1 MATSRVV
8 KNILDDMNKTITEL
22 HSKELVRDVRGV
34 SQKMIAGGLCE
45 ITFPGK
51 NDSGSIVFDKHV
63 TSTEILDTLL
73 KGLQY
78 NVLLYD
84 KSLIQAEFI
93 VDSQNIVKERLVFIK
108 KHNRIWDVKEIQEYE
123 RLEEDWFSD
132 EEGIP
137 IMLRI
142 DYAPEEHINGEHAA
156 THLTISN
163 HESCR
168 IPIKGIVTFSEFVRL
183 ILFHF
188 YNLKLERK
196 TWRFNDED
204 TITDLEKQMIH
215 ISWK

>member
-1 MATSRVV
+1 M
-8 KNILDDMNKTITEL
+8 
-22 HSKELVRDVRGV
+22 
-34 SQKMIAGGLCE
+34 
-45 ITFPGK
+45 
-51 NDSGSIVFDKHV
+51 
-63 TSTEILDTLL
+63 
-73 KGLQY
+73 
-78 NVLLYD
+78 
-84 KSLIQAEFI
+84 
-93 VDSQNIVKERLVFIK
+93 DSQNIVKERLVFIK

-132 EEGIP
+132 EESIP

-196 TWRFNDED
+196 VWRLNAED
-204 TITDLEKQMIH
+204 TITELEKQMMH
-215 ISWK
+215 ISWE